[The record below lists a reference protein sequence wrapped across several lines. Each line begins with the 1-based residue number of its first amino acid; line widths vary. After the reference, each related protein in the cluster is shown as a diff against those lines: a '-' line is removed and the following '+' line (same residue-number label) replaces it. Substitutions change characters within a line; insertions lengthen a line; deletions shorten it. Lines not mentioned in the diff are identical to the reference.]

1 MAERLLL
8 AGAGNAEKGINAIN
22 PRFQAEALRRIR
34 GRDTGVLDNS
44 FYTATSAKGVARTAN
59 SNFMWKLSASNVSDI
74 AVGRGMAT
82 AYGYDLQ
89 SEQTVHLVGTAATTG
104 TKYIFVYLEWD
115 LHNPDEAYGSIN
127 LYDNGSSSSWTPVSQ
142 DNLITN
148 PTGIYQMPLYR
159 LTVNTAG
166 TVTATANWTSLGV
179 ATIGYPLRS
188 EYANRA
194 EEADHADKATDSDT
208 ATTAKNYNTS
218 SGNIKTK
225 FDTIDTRLAN
235 LGFKSGAITFCGTAY
250 SPNATTAAAATQGL
264 FRQGN
269 YVTGKLVL
277 TNKAIW
283 LPDYAWDRV
292 LGTIPANFRPSKAEY
307 ITITGTLGTNFSSIS
322 GSPFGSGTVIMKI
335 NTDGTVEYVNAFGD
349 TGVAFYGDYKS
360 WLISFGYEAPAIT

>member
-59 SNFMWKLSASNVSDI
+59 SNFMWKLSAPNVSDI

-194 EEADHADKATDSDT
+194 EEADHADDATKATD
-208 ATTAKNYNTS
+208 ATYAQYAK
-218 SGNIKTK
+218 GKTDK
-225 FDTIDTRLAN
+225 TLANHLTDILTRLDD
-235 LGFKSGAITFCGTAY
+235 LGFKKASISITNSNYIDASSEFYQLGKVLYGKWLFKVPSTGRSPSDVATTVIARVSGVILPSENVVLGVRRVETGDSSGYGTLYRQTTYTLTTSGTITVAETFYDELFTTWAAGTYTRIATLDLY
-250 SPNATTAAAATQGL
+250 QSPNKYFIAT
-264 FRQGN
+264 
-269 YVTGKLVL
+269 
-277 TNKAIW
+277 
-283 LPDYAWDRV
+283 P
-292 LGTIPANFRPSKAEY
+292 
-307 ITITGTLGTNFSSIS
+307 
-322 GSPFGSGTVIMKI
+322 
-335 NTDGTVEYVNAFGD
+335 
-349 TGVAFYGDYKS
+349 
-360 WLISFGYEAPAIT
+360 

>member
-194 EEADHADKATDSDT
+194 EEADHADDATT
-208 ATTAKNYNTS
+208 ATTATNYNTS

-225 FDTIDTRLAN
+225 FDSIETRLTN
-235 LGFKSGAITFCGTAY
+235 LGFKSGSATIASGSA
-250 SPNATTAAAATQGL
+250 SPNNL
-264 FRQGN
+264 YRQGN
-269 YVTGKLVL
+269 YVYGRIGITGAMRALNA
-277 TNKAIW
+277 TW
-283 LPDYAWDRV
+283 FTLPQ
-292 LGTIPANFRPSKAEY
+292 NFRPKTAFTTTASGKVTGY
-307 ITITGTLGTNFSSIS
+307 IYIDVTTLGTALTLKF
-322 GSPFGSGTVIMKI
+322 
-335 NTDGTVEYVNAFGD
+335 NTDGTVVVTAAPGANSFDAFSGVSALD
-349 TGVAFYGDYKS
+349 T
-360 WLISFGYEAPAIT
+360 IQFGFEAPAIS

>member
-34 GRDTGVLDNS
+34 GRDIGVLDNS
-44 FYTATSAKGVARTAN
+44 FYTATSAKGVSRTAN
-59 SNFMWKLSASNVSDI
+59 PNFMWKLSASNVSDI

-166 TVTATANWTSLGV
+166 TVTAIASWTSLGV

-194 EEADHADKATDSDT
+194 ENADLADLATNATNAVT
-208 ATTAKNYNTS
+208 AQNYNTS
-218 SGNIKTK
+218 SGTIKTK
-225 FDTIDTRLAN
+225 FDSIETRLTA
-235 LGFKSGAITFCGTAY
+235 LGFKSGSLTLAFG
-250 SPNATTAAAATQGL
+250 SATQNSIK
-264 FRQGN
+264 RQGN
-269 YVTGKLVL
+269 YCVINLDATFSNSDYNGSFAADTLIATVPNNFKAKETQYFSGYGKSAGKIGISTEYYRWLKFRIEGTSIYVHSVEHEESIGSSTKTGRIAL
-277 TNKAIW
+277 
-283 LPDYAWDRV
+283 
-292 LGTIPANFRPSKAEY
+292 LG
-307 ITITGTLGTNFSSIS
+307 G
-322 GSPFGSGTVIMKI
+322 
-335 NTDGTVEYVNAFGD
+335 
-349 TGVAFYGDYKS
+349 
-360 WLISFGYEAPAIT
+360 GYEAEPL

>member
-34 GRDTGVLDNS
+34 GRDIGILDNS
-44 FYTATSAKGVARTAN
+44 FYTATSAKGVERTAN

-194 EEADHADKATDSDT
+194 EEADHADDATT
-208 ATTAKNYNTS
+208 ATTATNYNTS

-225 FDTIDTRLAN
+225 FDNIETRLTN
-235 LGFKSGAITFCGTAY
+235 LGFKSGSATIVSGSA
-250 SPNATTAAAATQGL
+250 SPNNL
-264 FRQGN
+264 YRQGN
-269 YVTGKLVL
+269 YVYGRIGITGATRALNA
-277 TNKAIW
+277 TW
-283 LPDYAWDRV
+283 FTLPQ
-292 LGTIPANFRPSKAEY
+292 NFRPKTSFTTSARGQLK
-307 ITITGTLGTNFSSIS
+307 
-322 GSPFGSGTVIMKI
+322 GTVYIDTVTRETWLTLKF
-335 NTDGTVEYVNAFGD
+335 NTDGTVVVTEADTSLVDYLTGITKLNEVQFG
-349 TGVAFYGDYKS
+349 F
-360 WLISFGYEAPAIT
+360 EAPAIT

>member
-194 EEADHADKATDSDT
+194 EEADHADDATT
-208 ATTAKNYNTS
+208 ATTATNYNTS

-225 FDTIDTRLAN
+225 FDSIETRLTN
-235 LGFKSGAITFCGTAY
+235 LGFKSGSATIASGSA
-250 SPNATTAAAATQGL
+250 SPNNL
-264 FRQGN
+264 YRQGN
-269 YVTGKLVL
+269 YVYGRIGITGATRALNA
-277 TNKAIW
+277 TW
-283 LPDYAWDRV
+283 FTLPQ
-292 LGTIPANFRPSKAEY
+292 NFRPKTAFTTSARGQLK
-307 ITITGTLGTNFSSIS
+307 
-322 GSPFGSGTVIMKI
+322 GTVYIDTVTRETWLTLKF
-335 NTDGTVEYVNAFGD
+335 NTDGTVVVTEADTSLVEYLMGITKLNAVQFG
-349 TGVAFYGDYKS
+349 F
-360 WLISFGYEAPAIT
+360 EAPAIT

>member
-194 EEADHADKATDSDT
+194 EEADHADDATT
-208 ATTAKNYNTS
+208 ATTATNYNTS

-225 FDTIDTRLAN
+225 FDSIETRLTN
-235 LGFKSGAITFCGTAY
+235 LGFRSGSITL
-250 SPNATTAAAATQGL
+250 PNGSASVNQVK
-264 FRQGN
+264 RQGN
-269 YVTGKLVL
+269 YVIVALSINYSKT
-277 TNKAIW
+277 TNSNSTPSGVIGSIAGETKTTW
-283 LPDYAWDRV
+283 TF
-292 LGTIPANFRPSKAEY
+292 TIPEKFRPTSALNFKTAFY
-307 ITITGTLGTNFSSIS
+307 AAGPGYGNYTGGWSYGDCSIS
-322 GSPFGSGTVIMKI
+322 
-335 NTDGTVEYVNAFGD
+335 TDGVITLTLT
-349 TGVAFYGDYKS
+349 TGYYTNTLQTWDLRV
-360 WLISFGYEAPAIT
+360 GYEAPAIT